1 MNLEIKNLTKSY
13 GDVKALDDFNIV
25 LKPGIYGLLGPNGA
39 GKSTLMNI
47 LSLLLKKDKGEI
59 LFNGRNIEPNKKE
72 YLSKIAYMPQMNC
85 LYEDFTLRENI
96 YYIGALKNI
105 DRNTIKKEC
114 LDIVAK
120 VGLIDVID
128 KKIKYFSGGM
138 KQRAMFA
145 QTLINRPE
153 ILILDEPTAGLDPEK
168 RIELRNLIATLS
180 KDSIVLIATHVVS
193 DVEFIANEII
203 LLNKGQIIAKGSI
216 YDLISSIKDKVFE
229 IEMHENNIKE
239 LEEKESVAN
248 LRYVNNKLVARIIKK
263 SGDDIRGK
271 AVEPTLNDVYLYYF
285 GKNIS

>member
-59 LFNGRNIEPNKKE
+59 LFNGRNIETNKKE
-72 YLSKIAYMPQMNC
+72 YLSKIAYMPQINC

-120 VGLIDVID
+120 VGLIDIID

-145 QTLINRPE
+145 QTLINHPE

-239 LEEKESVAN
+239 MEEKESVAN

>member
-59 LFNGRNIEPNKKE
+59 LFNGRNIETNKKE
-72 YLSKIAYMPQMNC
+72 YLSKIAYMPQINC

-120 VGLIDVID
+120 VGLIDIID

-145 QTLINRPE
+145 QTLINHPE

-239 LEEKESVAN
+239 MEEKESVAN

-285 GKNIS
+285 GKNTS

>member
-13 GDVKALDDFNIV
+13 GDVKALDDINIV

-59 LFNGRNIEPNKKE
+59 LFNGRNIETNKKE

-145 QTLINRPE
+145 QTLINHPE

-203 LLNKGQIIAKGSI
+203 LLNKGKIIAKGSI

-239 LEEKESVAN
+239 MEEKESVAN